1 MNLYDSIETLK
12 GVGPKTKNLLNNC
25 SIFTV
30 LDLLLYFP
38 RDYEKIHVNLDGQ
51 SMKGNSLV
59 VLKCNV
65 IGIDRDI
72 RTKNRRVI
80 SSVVFKSGDSII
92 RAKWFNQPYMKEK
105 FKNSGDYILTGKIS
119 EFRGEKVLIN
129 PSILREGA
137 LEPINP
143 TVNNEKE
150 GNAQQL
156 KLTPKYSLRNGITN
170 IFLIKMISQ
179 ILSSIR
185 VVENLPGWI
194 IKKYNLVSLDN
205 AIRNIHNPQ
214 SYESLISARK
224 RLKFQELFTYSLKIL
239 MLKDYINK
247 SLDGIAFKIAP
258 ELTPLKENLPFQL
271 TNAQSKVVREVLLDQ
286 KKKKQ
291 MNRLIQGDV
300 GSGKTIV
307 AIISMFNVV
316 MNGYQAVMMAPTEI
330 LASQHFEEIK
340 KVLNSFNLNVE
351 LLRGNMPSKEK
362 IGIKQDL
369 KEGKIDIIV
378 GTHALLEDDV
388 EFKNLGLVVT
398 DEQHRFGVMQRST
411 LFNKGKNVDILVM
424 TATPIPRTLALYLY
438 GDLDVS
444 IIDELPPGR
453 QRIETFYIDENK
465 KAKVYEFALKEIANG
480 RQIYVVC
487 PLVEENEELSINS
500 VEKLY
505 NELSQ
510 LYFRDINVGIL
521 HGKMQNKLKED
532 VMSKFKN
539 SEIKVLISTTV
550 IEVGINV
557 PNATV
562 MIIENAERFGLAQLH
577 QLRGRV
583 GRGSFKSY
591 CILVA
596 NIKNETVKRRLQI
609 IQENSDGFKIAE
621 EDLKIRGSGEL
632 FGFRQ
637 HGESNLILSD
647 LIDDLELL
655 KIANAEAK
663 KLIVSNSK
671 EDIDVKNY
679 IFNQFQRT
687 SKFICF
693 N

>member
-12 GVGPKTKNLLNNC
+12 GVGPKTKNLFNNC
-25 SIFTV
+25 GIFTV

-38 RDYEKIHVNLDGQ
+38 RDYEKIHVNLNGQ
-51 SMKGNSLV
+51 PLTGTSLV
-59 VLKCNV
+59 VLKCKV
-65 IGIDRDI
+65 IRIDRDI
-72 RTKNRRVI
+72 RTKNRRII
-80 SSVVFKSGDSII
+80 SSVIFKSGDSILK
-92 RAKWFNQPYMKEK
+92 AKWFNQPYMKEK
-105 FKNSGDYILTGKIS
+105 FKLSCDYILTGKIS
-119 EFRGEKVLIN
+119 DFRGEKVLIN

-143 TVNNEKE
+143 GVNDHKQENV
-150 GNAQQL
+150 QQF
-156 KLTPKYSLRNGITN
+156 KLAAKYPLRNGITN
-170 IFLIKMISQ
+170 IFLIKIISQ
-179 ILSSIR
+179 ILSNIR
-185 VVENLPGWI
+185 IEENMPEWV
-194 IKKYNLVSLDN
+194 IKKYNLTSLDN

-214 SYESLISARK
+214 SYESLVNARK

-247 SLDGIAFKIAP
+247 NLDGIAFKIAP
-258 ELTPLKENLPFQL
+258 ELTKLKENIPFHL
-271 TNAQSKVVREVLLDQ
+271 TNAQSKVVREVLIDQ

-300 GSGKTIV
+300 GSGKTII
-307 AIISMFNVV
+307 AIICMFNVV

-340 KVLNSFNLNVE
+340 KVLKSFNLNIE
-351 LLRGNMPSKEK
+351 LLRGNMPLKEK
-362 IGIKQDL
+362 NGIKQDL
-369 KEGKIDIIV
+369 KDGKIDIIV

-453 QRIETFYIDENK
+453 QKIETFYVDECK
-465 KAKVYEFALKEIANG
+465 KGKVYEFALKEIAHG

-532 VMSKFKN
+532 VMNKFKN
-539 SEIKVLISTTV
+539 NEIKVLISTTV

-596 NIKNETVKRRLQI
+596 NIKNETVKRRLEI
-609 IQENSDGFKIAE
+609 IQKNSDGFKIAE

-671 EDIDVKNY
+671 EDIEVKNH
-679 IFNQFQRT
+679 IFSQFQRT